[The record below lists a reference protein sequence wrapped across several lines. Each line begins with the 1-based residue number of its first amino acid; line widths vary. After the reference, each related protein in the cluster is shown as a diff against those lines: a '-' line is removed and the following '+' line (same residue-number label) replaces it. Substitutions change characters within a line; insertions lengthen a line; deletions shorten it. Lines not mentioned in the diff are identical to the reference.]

1 MGLLDDAI
9 AQQERQLENSAIAV
23 AHESVSTE
31 KEKEYCLWVKP
42 TDEGWKWLMEQTG
55 SMRMDV
61 LIPIVNGR
69 CRARIEQTGEGT
81 YKAELSNKYRAE
93 EGSNELNSDVGLLQV
108 LGFHSNP
115 DYLAHMFRR
124 ISLEASE
131 AVREQAG
138 TSWDIDVFFTTQGRP
153 GPFNS
158 VTEFNEYVD
167 MVSQGSRVGEWVKVE
182 LNVEKFLLPGI
193 HEHIPFAFSEAIPS
207 RTQDPQLQEIVRHY
221 WDVVTAF

>member
-9 AQQERQLENSAIAV
+9 AQQERRLEDEVTAV
-23 AHESVSTE
+23 ARESVSTE

-42 TDEGWKWLMEQTG
+42 TDEGWKWLMDQSG

-61 LIPIVNGR
+61 LIPIINGR
-69 CRARIEQTGEGT
+69 CRARIEQTEEGAF
-81 YKAELSNKYRAE
+81 KGELSNKYRAE
-93 EGSNELNSDVGLLQV
+93 EGSNEINSDIGVMQV
-108 LGFHSNP
+108 LGFHSNT
-115 DYLAHMFRR
+115 DYLTHMFRR

-131 AVREQAG
+131 AVRAQAG

-153 GPFNS
+153 GPFGS
-158 VTEFNEYVD
+158 ISEFQECVD
-167 MVSQGSRVGEWVKVE
+167 IISQGSRVGEWVKVE

-193 HEHIPFAFSEAIPS
+193 EAHIPFAFSEAIPS

>member
-9 AQQERQLENSAIAV
+9 AQQERQLENEAILV
-23 AHESVSTE
+23 ARESVSTE

-55 SMRMDV
+55 KMRMDV

-69 CRARIEQTGEGT
+69 CRARIEEAAEGG
-81 YKAELSNKYRAE
+81 YCGQLSNKYRGE
-93 EGSNELNSDVGLLQV
+93 NGSDEINSDIGVMQV

-124 ISLEASE
+124 ITLEASE
-131 AVREQAG
+131 TVKEQAG
-138 TSWDIDVFFTTQGRP
+138 TSWDIDVFFTTQGRA
-153 GPFNS
+153 GPFND
-158 VTEFNEYVD
+158 VTEFNDYVT
-167 MVSQGSRVGEWVKVE
+167 MVSQGSRFGEWVKVE

-193 HEHIPFAFSEAIPS
+193 QQHIPFAYSEAIPS
-207 RTQDPQLQEIVRHY
+207 RTQDPQLQETVRHY